1 MRLALT
7 ALFTA
12 FTTIAQ
18 AAPMEKPDPY
28 IWLEDFS
35 GPRVMDWVKAE
46 NARSLG
52 VLTAD
57 PRFKIFHDQALA
69 LAEAHDRIPAP
80 ALLAG
85 AVYNF
90 WQDDTHV
97 RGIWR
102 RTTLQDYRNA
112 TPHWTTVLDLDA
124 LAKAEHANWVWKG
137 ADCLEPSET
146 RCLISLSDGG
156 EDAITL
162 REFDL
167 TTNGF
172 VPGGFTIPRAK
183 TRVDWQDKDTLI
195 VATDWGT
202 PDSMSHSGYPV
213 IAKRLRRGQK
223 LADAV
228 LVAKAPQDHVWME
241 LSALSDGAGNH
252 AFVLSDG
259 LDFFRN
265 RHLLLT
271 ATGTQ
276 ALPIPDKAE
285 LAGLVDHLLV
295 VKSNEVWKLPDG
307 KTLPAGCIATLDLAH
322 PAVPPVLVFAPGPR
336 QSVEEVAVTQHH
348 IVAAINDNV
357 RGHVLVFTHD
367 GGIWNSRK
375 LALPDNVAAGI
386 VSSESRSDTIFV
398 AVAGF
403 LQPSSVWQADASSGK
418 IEKVKQSPARFDA
431 AGMSVD
437 QFEATSTDG
446 TKIPYFVVHKTAMK
460 LDGSNPT
467 LLNAYGGFQISM
479 TPTYSPV
486 LGKLW
491 LEHGGVYV
499 LANIRGGGEFGPAWH
514 EAALKTN
521 RQKAWDDFTSVGRD
535 LISRKITSP
544 RRLGILGGSNGGL
557 LMGVQFTQHPELWN
571 AVVID
576 VPLLD
581 MLRFEKIAA
590 GASWVAEYGSVSIP
604 AQKAFLEKTSPYNNL
619 RAGVKY
625 PEALIYTTTK
635 DDRVGP
641 QHARKFAARLQELKV
656 PYLYYEAIE
665 GGHSAGA
672 NAKEVSQ
679 EKAIEFTYL
688 TRKLMD

>member
-1 MRLALT
+1 MRLSLLAALAVITT
-7 ALFTA
+7 AS
-12 FTTIAQ
+12 Q
-18 AAPMEKPDPY
+18 AAPMTHPDPY

-35 GPRVMDWVKAE
+35 GPRVMDWVRAE
-46 NARSLG
+46 NARSLA

-57 PRFKIFHDQALA
+57 PRFKTFHDQVLA
-69 LAEAHDRIPAP
+69 IAEAHDRIPAP
-80 ALLAG
+80 QLLAG
-85 AVYNF
+85 SVYNF
-90 WQDDTHV
+90 WQDASHV
-97 RGIWR
+97 RGLWR
-102 RTTLQDYRNA
+102 RTTIADYRNA
-112 TPHWTTVLDLDA
+112 NPNWTTVLDLDT
-124 LAKAEHANWVWKG
+124 LAKTEKANWVWKG
-137 ADCLEPSET
+137 ATCLEPAET
-146 RCLISLSDGG
+146 RCLIALSDGG

-167 TTNGF
+167 TTDAF
-172 VPGGFTIPRAK
+172 VPGGFNIPRAK
-183 TRVDWQDKDTLI
+183 TRADWEDKDTLI

-202 PDSMSHSGYPV
+202 PDSMSHSGYAV
-213 IAKRLRRGQK
+213 IAKRLHRGQK
-223 LADAV
+223 LADAT
-228 LVAKAPQDHVWME
+228 LVTKSPQDHVWLE
-241 LSALSDGAGNH
+241 LAGLSDGAGNH
-252 AFVLSDG
+252 VFTLADG

-265 RHLLLT
+265 RHALLT
-271 ATGTQ
+271 ANGTHPL
-276 ALPIPDKAE
+276 AIPDKAS
-285 LAGLVDHLLV
+285 LAGLVDNLLV
-295 VKSNEVWKLPDG
+295 VQVNEVWKLPGD
-307 KTLPAGCIATLDLAH
+307 KTIPAGAIATLDMAN
-322 PAVPPVLVFAPGPR
+322 PDAPPTLVFAPGPR
-336 QSVEEVAVTQHH
+336 QSVDEVAVTRHH
-348 IVAAINDNV
+348 IIATVNDNV
-357 RGHVLVFTHD
+357 RGRIMVFTHD
-367 GGIWNSRK
+367 GAAWHSRT
-375 LALPDNVAAGI
+375 LALPDNVATGI
-386 VSSESRSDTIFV
+386 VSTESRSDTIYV
-398 AVAGF
+398 AASGF
-403 LQPSSVWQADASSGK
+403 LQPNSVWQADATTGAVEL
-418 IEKVKQSPARFDA
+418 IKQSPTRFDA
-431 AGMSVD
+431 TGMTVD

-446 TKIPYFVVHKTAMK
+446 TKIPYFVVHKTGMK

-479 TPTYSPV
+479 TPSYSGV

-491 LEHGGVYV
+491 LEHGGVFV

-514 EAALKTN
+514 EAALKTK

-535 LISRKITSP
+535 LIARKITSP
-544 RRLGILGGSNGGL
+544 HRLGILGGSNGGL

-590 GASWVAEYGSVSIP
+590 GASWVAEYGSVTIP
-604 AQKAFLEKTSPYNNL
+604 DQKAFLEKTSPYNNL

-625 PEALIYTTTK
+625 PEPLIYTTTK

-641 QHARKFAARLQELKV
+641 QHARKFAARLAELKV